1 MAVLNTDSAK
11 LRSAATELDRI
22 KNDTL
27 QSLGRYMTMNT
38 DLTGGGFG
46 GNAALASLRTTE
58 DVATT
63 GRNVSAR
70 FDSVI
75 SAMNAGAAEY
85 DRIESENQANIAS
98 VATSA

>member
-1 MAVLNTDSAK
+1 MGVLNTDSGR
-11 LRSAATELDRI
+11 LRAAAAQLDRI

-27 QSLGRYMTMNT
+27 QALGRYLTMNQ
-38 DLTGGGFG
+38 DLTGGGFN

-75 SAMNAGAAEY
+75 GAMNSGAAEY
-85 DRIESENQANIAS
+85 DRIESENTANVGSIGSNA
-98 VATSA
+98 

>member
-1 MAVLNTDSAK
+1 MGVLNTDSTK
-11 LRSAATELDRI
+11 LRSAAAELDRI
-22 KNDTL
+22 KQDTL
-27 QSLGRYMTMNT
+27 NGLGRYLTMNQ
-38 DLTGGGFG
+38 DLTGGGFNG
-46 GNAALASLRTTE
+46 TAAMTSLRTTE

-85 DRIESENQANIAS
+85 DRIESENQANMGS
-98 VATSA
+98 VSTSV